1 MQRTVSGR
9 TPLKGGGKKRHF
21 QSEEVWRMNLI
32 VLCCFVLLML
42 VTAVYSLELLDLW
55 PEYKLKWCLVR
66 KATSKM
72 SSLSRVRGTAGIH
85 SATPDKNLS
94 TPSINL
100 YENQHQ
106 KREKRGRWDETGG
119 WHGLQKDK
127 PHTHWTWSLGGNI
140 IKKANRQSQTAP
152 RTIWATQCD
161 TVEVQEKGQEEQGR
175 QIKHQGWERI
185 CAADVNISPS
195 SYWCKM
201 DSTFPLLI
209 ITLACSPLG
218 MYSFESAGQSS
229 CVSSSSKFI
238 LWAESIDFITLP
250 FPRLSLMKRGS
261 E

>member
-1 MQRTVSGR
+1 MVSS
-9 TPLKGGGKKRHF
+9 KKSHIKDVFSEPSERNGWDTLRNTRQESLRSIY
-21 QSEEVWRMNLI
+21 QSVWK
-32 VLCCFVLLML
+32 
-42 VTAVYSLELLDLW
+42 S
-55 PEYKLKWCLVR
+55 
-66 KATSKM
+66 TS
-72 SSLSRVRGTAGIH
+72 
-85 SATPDKNLS
+85 
-94 TPSINL
+94 
-100 YENQHQ
+100 
-106 KREKRGRWDETGG
+106 TG
-119 WHGLQKDK
+119 WRGLQKDK

-140 IKKANRQSQTAP
+140 IKKANRHSQTAP

-185 CAADVNISPS
+185 CTADVNISPS

-218 MYSFESAGQSS
+218 TYSFESAGQSS